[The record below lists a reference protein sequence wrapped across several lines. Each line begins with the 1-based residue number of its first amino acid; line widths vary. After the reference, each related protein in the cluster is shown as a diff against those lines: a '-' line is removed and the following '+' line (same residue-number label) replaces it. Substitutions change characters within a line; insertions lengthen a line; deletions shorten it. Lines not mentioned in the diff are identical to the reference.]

1 MSPLLFSASIALAL
15 FVVAVDL
22 SAEDKETE
30 LGEMK
35 MSEVPTGEGFKFF
48 AGAYDRSE
56 FPTNFIT
63 IYTYKILA
71 TYRECISLAD
81 QSTKSILY
89 PNLTQRY
96 LGIATWFWKGGN
108 SNVAV
113 ANPQTTRR
121 KNWLLPS
128 SQFVLF
134 NILVSIGLNGV
145 GS

>member
-35 MSEVPTGEGFKFF
+35 MSEVPTGEGFKLF

-63 IYTYKILA
+63 IYTYKNIGDVPRVHIVGRSVDEIYPVSELDA
-71 TYRECISLAD
+71 ALSRYR
-81 QSTKSILY
+81 
-89 PNLTQRY
+89 NLVLER
-96 LGIATWFWKGGN
+96 WK
-108 SNVAV
+108 
-113 ANPQTTRR
+113 
-121 KNWLLPS
+121 
-128 SQFVLF
+128 
-134 NILVSIGLNGV
+134 
-145 GS
+145 